1 MERVNNM
8 TPMPKQK
15 ESDRKPV
22 AKMCS
27 CNRDKILY
35 QCKEKSCVNHLAQPT
50 YCIKC
55 LSEGKHA
62 HFPLYDINEA
72 LEKYYLVSTP
82 VNEVPSQVVKV
93 DKSGNGKLIDTLTK
107 AGNL

>member
-8 TPMPKQK
+8 TPIPKQK
-15 ESDRKPV
+15 EADRNPV

-35 QCKEKSCVNHLAQPT
+35 QCKEKSCVNHLGQPT

-55 LSEGKHA
+55 LSESKHA
-62 HFPLYDINEA
+62 HFPLYDIIEA
-72 LEKYYLVSTP
+72 FEKSD
-82 VNEVPSQVVKV
+82 EKWSQLQERYATTIK
-93 DKSGNGKLIDTLTK
+93 N
-107 AGNL
+107 A